1 MAAVISLGFDPLLRL
16 GDLHIRWQALGVA
29 GAILT
34 ALLVAALGAP
44 RSGRRSG
51 LRPLR
56 RDDLLYI
63 CLGAL
68 PGAVVGG
75 RLVHALGYADV
86 YAADPGALLDTTRG
100 GLSLLGA
107 VLGGSLTAGYI
118 SRLID
123 GATGRWADLAA
134 VPLLVALGLGK
145 LAQLLAGGGQGGPFE
160 GPWSVA
166 FVGAGP
172 WLSPQAGQPAHPAQV
187 YEAAWALA
195 GIPLVL
201 SLLSRSMA
209 DRLPSAIRQEG
220 AWATA
225 REDRLQEVERGSL
238 RFGFGFLAAL
248 AWWLAGRVLI
258 GTVWRDEALVGPL
271 NMEQAMALLTLLTL
285 VVAVLLVA
293 VIRPGRESREERWH
307 SAHHRWR
314 ARRPT
319 DS

>member
-1 MAAVISLGFDPLLRL
+1 MAAVITLGFDPLLRL
-16 GDLHIRWQALGVA
+16 GELHVRWQALGVA
-29 GAILT
+29 AAVLA
-34 ALLVAALGAP
+34 ALLVAAVGA
-44 RSGRRSG
+44 RRAGRLSG

-63 CLGAL
+63 CLGVL

-75 RLVHALGYADV
+75 RLLHALAYADV
-86 YAADPGALLDTTRG
+86 YAADPGALVDTTRG

-107 VLGGSLTAGYI
+107 LLGGSLTGAYI

-145 LAQLLAGGGQGGPFE
+145 LAQLVAGGGQGEPFD

-187 YEAAWALA
+187 YEALWAFA

-201 SLLSRSMA
+201 ALLSRRLA
-209 DRLPSAIRQEG
+209 RRLPSVIRQEG
-220 AWATA
+220 AWASA
-225 REDRLQEVERGSL
+225 REDRLQEVDRGAL

-248 AWWLAGRVLI
+248 AWWLVGRALI
-258 GTVWRDEALVGPL
+258 GAFWRDEALVGPL
-271 NMEQAMALLTLLTL
+271 NMEQAMALVALLSL
-285 VVAVLLVA
+285 LVAVLLVA

-307 SAHHRWR
+307 TAHHRWR
-314 ARRPT
+314 ARGPS
-319 DS
+319 DG

>member
-1 MAAVISLGFDPLLRL
+1 MAAVITLGFDPLLRL
-16 GDLHIRWQALGVA
+16 GELHVRWHALGVA
-29 GAILT
+29 AAVLA
-34 ALLVAALGAP
+34 ALLVAAVGSRRA
-44 RSGRRSG
+44 GRRSG

-75 RLVHALGYADV
+75 RLVHALAYADV

-107 VLGGSLTAGYI
+107 VIGGSLTAAYI

-134 VPLLVALGLGK
+134 APLLVALGLGK
-145 LAQLLAGGGQGGPFE
+145 LAQLLAGGGQGGPFD
-160 GPWSVA
+160 GPWAVA

-187 YEAAWALA
+187 YEALWAFA
-195 GIPLVL
+195 GIPLIIA
-201 SLLSRSMA
+201 LLSGRFAS
-209 DRLPSAIRQEG
+209 RLPPLIRQEG
-220 AWATA
+220 AWATT
-225 REDRLQEVERGSL
+225 REDRIQEVDRGAL

-248 AWWLAGRVLI
+248 AWWLVGRILI
-258 GTVWRDEALVGPL
+258 GAFWRDEALVGPL

-285 VVAVLLVA
+285 IVTVLLVA
-293 VIRPGRESREERWH
+293 VIRPGREGREERWH
-307 SAHHRWR
+307 TAHHRWR
-314 ARRPT
+314 PRRPT